1 MITILKH
8 TFSVPR
14 LLSAVH
20 FFGKSPRLARTSTP
34 AIENICL
41 ELRGFIGSTED
52 EFLGVG
58 KKLFTFHSRTRA
70 MSDKVTQVACIMGG
84 DSIVEA
90 IAGLEKISNQVE
102 EFERVSQRNVKTVE
116 ELLRLLKGVNAKLQ
130 GFEKTVK
137 NLEMLSIYTKME
149 NERLGDSGVEFK
161 GLAQDIKTLCQEIQN
176 KSQNIL
182 ARTNEV
188 GALLA
193 TALRS
198 MGGIERK
205 SKVQAGVITRDAKSS
220 IEDFRER
227 HQHSLSAVQSVQSLS
242 CEISQNM
249 EEIVSSM
256 QFHDITRQQ
265 IEHVI
270 EALDELLD
278 FMAAGSAKKV
288 NSGNGDIKEA
298 IGHAVEVCELQL
310 EHLRHSK
317 KTLVSAVQRIM
328 ENLLGVRENIAHM
341 KQEAH
346 SMLSDTESAYQSS
359 LKETDARLS
368 ALTSIFSNYDAMG
381 GQLTETV
388 SGVART
394 VGEMIG
400 FIDEIEGIENKVKL
414 IALNSCVKA
423 ARLGDKGAVF
433 DTLSNEIQR
442 LVEDL
447 VDLSRV
453 VTDNLKSMNATAQDL
468 SSVELQGDNSI
479 PGATSENGHKNL
491 LAAIQ
496 GESERISHLMEEVN
510 SESDLLTDDIQN
522 VVNKV
527 TLHVDAKK
535 TFNSAIGSLDEVV
548 SRCKGLLPGVDFKR
562 NEGRVQDLESRYTM
576 ESERE
581 VHRAVIHEE
590 MTPPEKNA
598 VSPADAESETTSR
611 EENEESFGDNVELF

>member
-1 MITILKH
+1 MIDMLKH
-8 TFSVPR
+8 TLGVPR
-14 LLSAVH
+14 LLNVAH
-20 FFGKSPRLARTSTP
+20 FFGKSPRFVKTSTP
-34 AIENICL
+34 AIENACR
-41 ELRGFIGSTED
+41 ELKGFIGSTED
-52 EFLGVG
+52 EFLGIG

-70 MSDKVTQVACIMGG
+70 MSDKVTQVASIMGG

-90 IAGLEKISNQVE
+90 IAGLENISNQVE

-116 ELLRLLKGVNAKLQ
+116 ELLRLLQGVNSRLQ

-149 NERLGDSGVEFK
+149 NGRLGDSGVEFK
-161 GLAQDIKTLCQEIQN
+161 GLAQDIKTLCQEILN

-188 GALLA
+188 DGLLTAALS
-193 TALRS
+193 S

-205 SKVQAGVITRDAKSS
+205 SRVQAGVITRDAKSS

-227 HQHSLSAVQSVQSLS
+227 HQHSLSAVQSVQALSL
-242 CEISQNM
+242 EISQNM

-270 EALDELLD
+270 EALEELLG
-278 FMAAGSAKKV
+278 FMAGGSTTKV
-288 NSGNGDIKEA
+288 KSGNGDRKEV
-298 IGHAVEVCELQL
+298 IGHAVEICELQL
-310 EHLRHSK
+310 EHLRHSQ
-317 KTLVSAVQRIM
+317 KTLVSAIQRIM

-341 KQEAH
+341 NQEAH

-359 LKETDARLS
+359 LKDTDAKLS
-368 ALTSIFSNYDAMG
+368 ALTSVFSNYDAMG
-381 GQLTETV
+381 SQLAETV
-388 SGVART
+388 NGVAKT

-400 FIDEIEGIENKVKL
+400 FVDEIEEIENKVKL

-423 ARLGDKGAVF
+423 ARLGEKGAVF

-453 VTDNLKSMNATAQDL
+453 VTDNLKSMNSTAQDL
-468 SSVELQGDNSI
+468 SSIELQGDNST
-479 PGATSENGHKNL
+479 PGATSEDGHKNL
-491 LAAIQ
+491 LDAIR

-510 SESDLLTDDIQN
+510 TESDRLTGDIQN
-522 VVNKV
+522 VVSNV
-527 TLHVDAKK
+527 TLHEHAEG
-535 TFNSAIGSLDEVV
+535 TFNNAIENLNEVV
-548 SRCKGLLPGVDFKR
+548 SCCKGLLPGADFKR
-562 NEGRVQDLESRYTM
+562 EERRIQDLESRYTM

-598 VSPADAESETTSR
+598 ASSTTGEDETISQ
-611 EENEESFGDNVELF
+611 EDDEESFGDNVELF